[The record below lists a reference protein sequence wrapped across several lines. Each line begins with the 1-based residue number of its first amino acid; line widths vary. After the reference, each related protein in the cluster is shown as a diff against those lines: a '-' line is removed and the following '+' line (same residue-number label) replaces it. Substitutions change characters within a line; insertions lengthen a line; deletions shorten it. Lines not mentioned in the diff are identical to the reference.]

1 MSGIDY
7 TGRTLDKRYR
17 VLELLGKGGM
27 GAVYRGEHQLIGRKL
42 AIKVLHGKF
51 VGDEEMVTRFYR
63 EARAAAAIGHK
74 NIIEVL
80 DVGATEE
87 GDPYIVMEYLE
98 GESLGAMLKRVGPL
112 DLPAACGI
120 LEPVLLALAAA
131 HKAEIVHRDIKP
143 DNIFLAARSGE
154 DEESE
159 ETEVKLIDF
168 GISKVARD
176 IQETQLTLTGH
187 VLGTPA
193 YMSPEQAQG
202 ASVVDHRV
210 DIYSMGVILYQMLT
224 GKLPFESDN
233 YNALLAKILTGDPT
247 PPEEAYPGFP
257 SAAKDV
263 IYRAMSSDPDDR
275 YQDAREMLD
284 ALKRLEE
291 FDSRRE
297 RLRTLASSIVQS
309 SLAIGDLGGEA
320 TGDSSK
326 EGVAAE
332 AMAKIAGDS
341 TPSEWARTSAG
352 RRRKRRAVPISIVVA
367 AVVLVAGVVAA
378 VWLSQDGGDDP
389 ATPADQPA
397 ATPADEPRTA
407 PEPETVRVEL
417 EGAPPGAKVFYDN
430 ARVLM
435 NPFNARKVD
444 AVVPLRI
451 EAEGFKDYAVTVV
464 PSEDRVVE
472 VEMEPLP
479 AEEPEPPATAE
490 VEPEPEPEEK
500 KPVKK
505 PGKGKPPK
513 SGGEKKGE
521 FVKKFE

>member
-1 MSGIDY
+1 MAGIDY

-17 VLELLGKGGM
+17 VLELLGRGGM
-27 GAVYRGEHQLIGRKL
+27 GAVYRGEHTLIGRKL
-42 AIKVLHGKF
+42 AIKILHGKF

-80 DVGATEE
+80 DVGATDE
-87 GDPYIVMEYLE
+87 GDPFIVMEYLE

-112 DLPAACGI
+112 DLPTACGI
-120 LEPVLLALAAA
+120 LEPVLLALIAA
-131 HKAEIVHRDIKP
+131 HKAGIVHRDLKP
-143 DNIFLAARSGE
+143 DNVFLAASSD
-154 DEESE
+154 DETD

-193 YMSPEQAQG
+193 YMSPEQAMG
-202 ASVVDHRV
+202 AGVIDHRV
-210 DIYSMGVILYQMLT
+210 DIYSLGVILYQMLT

-247 PPEEAYPGFP
+247 PPEQANPEFP
-257 SAAKDV
+257 TAATRV
-263 IYRAMSSDPDDR
+263 IERAMSREPDER
-275 YQDAREMLD
+275 YADVKEMLED
-284 ALKRLEE
+284 IKRLED

-297 RLRTLASSIVQS
+297 KMRTLASSIVQS

-341 TPSEWARTSAG
+341 TPSEWARTSARPG
-352 RRRKRRAVPISIVVA
+352 GKRRGLPVPMIVA
-367 AVVLVAGVVAA
+367 ALVLAAGAVAVVVLT
-378 VWLSQDGGDDP
+378 QDGIFEEP
-389 ATPADQPA
+389 VPVEPSA
-397 ATPADEPRTA
+397 AGQAEQKPA
-407 PEPETVRVEL
+407 PEPDTVRVEIK
-417 EGAPPGAKVFYDN
+417 GAPQGAQVFYDGG
-430 ARVLM
+430 RVLM

-444 AVVPLRI
+444 AVVPLRV
-451 EAEGFKDYAVTVV
+451 EAEGFVTYAGTLV

-472 VEMEPLP
+472 VELSPLP
-479 AEEPEPPATAE
+479 AAPEEPDAGAAVAEEP
-490 VEPEPEPEEK
+490 EK

-505 PGKGKPPK
+505 GKGKPRPA
-513 SGGEKKGE
+513 GEKKGE